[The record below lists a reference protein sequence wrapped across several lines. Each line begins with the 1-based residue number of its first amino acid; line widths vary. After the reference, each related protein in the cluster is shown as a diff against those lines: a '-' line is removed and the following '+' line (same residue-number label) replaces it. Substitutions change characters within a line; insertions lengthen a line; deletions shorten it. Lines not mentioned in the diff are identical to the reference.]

1 MVRRLSSAAVLA
13 VALAAPPTWACING
27 MKKENPAYVPSS
39 RGVAKSVPDKGPS
52 DGKRLNAQEQLT
64 DANHKFLAGDWKGAQ
79 VSASRVIDQSEAG
92 SLDQVRA
99 QRIAGQSALKLK
111 DYPAAVKYLRPLA
124 EGPRATAY
132 YKARLGEALVGS
144 GESSQ
149 AKGILEGLAK
159 SDLMPDAEGW
169 VALAHARR
177 TAGDHEGARAAVA
190 SALGRDPQNA
200 EALALQQALGPA
212 PAKASPAPARVVK
225 TSDKS

>member
-1 MVRRLSSAAVLA
+1 MVRRLSTAAALA
-13 VALAAPPTWACING
+13 VALAAPPTWACMNG
-27 MKKENPAYVPSS
+27 MRKENPNYVPST
-39 RGVAKSVPDKGPS
+39 RGVAKTAPANGPT
-52 DGKRLNAQEQLT
+52 DGKQLSAEEQLT

-79 VSASRVIDQSEAG
+79 VSASRVVEQTEAG
-92 SLDQVRA
+92 SLNQVRA
-99 QRIAGQSALKLK
+99 QRIAGQSALKTK
-111 DYPAAVKYLRPLA
+111 DYPSAVKYLRPLA

-149 AKGILEGLAK
+149 ARGILEALAR

-177 TAGDHEGARAAVA
+177 TAGDHDGARAAVA

-200 EALALQQALGPA
+200 DALALQQALGGA
-212 PAKASPAPARVVK
+212 PAKAPPPAQVVK